1 MLSEA
6 RRYFIGLTVSARQL
20 LDWQDRLRC
29 SLLDVAV
36 KRWTHQGDGHIT
48 LHFLGQLSLAQAE
61 NLIAELTII
70 FEKAN
75 IRTLK
80 LKTHAIARFPVSHPK
95 VVAALIQPCD
105 DLNELH
111 EALAVVLRQLSL
123 PVEDRVY
130 QPHVTLARLHQRDYE
145 AFQEVLLD
153 EKTMVCASVCL
164 YESTRST
171 VGARY
176 RICRQWDL
184 MSE

>member
-1 MLSEA
+1 MLSEP
-6 RRYFIGLTVSARQL
+6 RRYFIGLTISARQL
-20 LDWQDRLRC
+20 LDWQDRLRR
-29 SLLDVAV
+29 SLLDGSV
-36 KRWTHQGDGHIT
+36 KRWTHQDDGHIT

-61 NLIAELTII
+61 NLIAKLTIF
-70 FEKAN
+70 FEKVN
-75 IRTLK
+75 IRTLQ
-80 LKTHAIARFPVSHPK
+80 LKAHAIARFPENHPK
-95 VVAALIQPCD
+95 VIASLIQSCD
-105 DLNELH
+105 ELTDLH
-111 EALAVVLRQLSL
+111 EALAVVLKQASL

-153 EKTMVCASVCL
+153 EKTMVSASVCL
-164 YESTRST
+164 YESTQST